1 MSDIG
6 LLFLGGIAG
15 LTIFLGIPIA
25 LIPARQKLK
34 NFLNAI
40 AIGILI
46 FLVVD
51 VLEHAWDKTSEIL
64 SDSLNNQAPLLDGIT
79 LLITMFLG
87 IAIGLIGLAIYQ
99 DHFMSKASQN
109 KVTSDI
115 LSPKQINL
123 QNVSATKLSL
133 MIAIGIGVHNFSEG
147 LAIGQSYASNE
158 INLALL
164 LIIGFGAHN
173 ATEGFGI
180 VSPLAGSNE
189 KPSILYLIQLGIIG
203 GAPTFL
209 GTLIGSFWVSHIAYV
224 LFLSLAA
231 GALIFV
237 ILLMNASSGKN
248 IKLTLLML
256 GIFIGLTAGFMTD
269 LLISIAGA

>member
-1 MSDIG
+1 MIDYG
-6 LLFLGGIAG
+6 LLFLGGVAG
-15 LTIFLGIPIA
+15 FTIFLGIPIA
-25 LIPARQKLK
+25 LIPAQQKLK

-51 VLEHAWDKTSEIL
+51 VLEHAWEKTNESITNAINGDIPL
-64 SDSLNNQAPLLDGIT
+64 SDGLL
-79 LLITMFLG
+79 LLFIMFLG
-87 IAIGLIGLAIYQ
+87 IGIGLIGLAMYQ
-99 DHFMSKASQN
+99 DYFMNKNSK
-109 KVTSDI
+109 KMIPSDI
-115 LSPKQINL
+115 LSTEKVSVR
-123 QNVSATKLSL
+123 NVSATKLAL

-147 LAIGQSYASNE
+147 LAIGQSYATNE

-180 VSPLAGSNE
+180 ISPLAGSNE
-189 KPSILYLIQLGIIG
+189 RPSILYLIQLGLIG
-203 GAPTFL
+203 GGPTFL
-209 GTLIGSFWVSHIAYV
+209 GTFIGSFWVSNIAYV

-248 IKLTLLML
+248 LKLTLLMS
-256 GIFIGLTAGFMTD
+256 GIFIGLMAGFMTD
-269 LLISIAGA
+269 LLISVAGA